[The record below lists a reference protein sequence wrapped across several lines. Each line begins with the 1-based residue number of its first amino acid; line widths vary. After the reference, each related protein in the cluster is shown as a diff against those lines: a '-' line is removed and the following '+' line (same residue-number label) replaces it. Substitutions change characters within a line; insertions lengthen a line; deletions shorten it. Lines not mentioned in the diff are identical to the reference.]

1 MQWITLITGAPLDLA
16 AIGRACRM
24 IGHLNLETTP
34 PRLTVDGTGS
44 GDAGARGFFTFIPD
58 NSVGLAFPDHQL
70 TLIRQILPDPHY
82 TILRFRR
89 AADAESAIAALDP
102 GGPVLIVNDHGLLL
116 SLDEVKHR
124 IAMKEEWLAG

>member
-1 MQWITLITGAPLDLA
+1 MQWITLITGTPLDLA
-16 AIGRACRM
+16 AIARACRM
-24 IGHLNLETTP
+24 IGHIRLEAEP

-44 GDAGARGFFTFIPD
+44 GETAARGFFTFIPD
-58 NSVGLAFPDHQL
+58 SSVGLAFPDHQL
-70 TLIRQILPDPHY
+70 TLIRQILPEPHY

-89 AADAESAIAALDP
+89 RGDAEAAIAALDP
-102 GGPVLIVNDHGLLL
+102 RGPVLIVNDHGLLL